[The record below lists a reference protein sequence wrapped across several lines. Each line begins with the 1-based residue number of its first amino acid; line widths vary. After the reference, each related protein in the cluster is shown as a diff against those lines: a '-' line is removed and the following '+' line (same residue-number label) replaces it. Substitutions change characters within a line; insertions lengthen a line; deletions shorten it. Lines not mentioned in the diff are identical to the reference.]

1 MSQAPG
7 LSGTPEAG
15 PPSSARA
22 PPATAARGDPAGQS
36 RSAPRLRLRGRL
48 RDLLPER
55 NVLFD
60 GLAWAEIL
68 ELKDLANL
76 DLALLEGD
84 TLGPGEGFVPRLRLD
99 QPEAGDELLRL
110 GEGTVDDGAL
120 RSREPDARALRA
132 RLEPLRREQ
141 YPGLD
146 QP

>member
-22 PPATAARGDPAGQS
+22 PPERAAGRAPAGTS

-48 RDLLPER
+48 RDLLPEL

-84 TLGPGEGFVPRLRLD
+84 ALGPGECFVPRLRLGP
-99 QPEAGDELLRL
+99 PEAGDELLRL